1 MKDTK
6 GAIERVI
13 KMINET
19 PYIYNTEADIQGLV
33 YSELLKEYKKEYPTG
48 LTDSKGENFFTNR
61 VHREYFGGKGGRID
75 TVVFS
80 EEEIGLIDRYWL
92 CIKISDRPGYRPIKL
107 QDAIE
112 IKTGAYKTKE
122 ILKNEIGKDIDRL
135 TKLREYKKTKNAHFI
150 FIIRWPT
157 KKEDIMN
164 RMDWAFK
171 FAEERCKAKGVMFY
185 CNEYKKLFK

>member
-1 MKDTK
+1 MKDIK
-6 GAIERVI
+6 GAINRVI

-33 YSELLKEYKKEYPTG
+33 YSELLKEYKEKYPTG
-48 LTDSKGENFFTNR
+48 LTDSEGKNFVTNR
-61 VHREYFGGKGGRID
+61 VHREYFGGEGGRID

-80 EEEIGLIDRYWL
+80 KEEIEKIDRYWF
-92 CIKISDRPGYRPIKL
+92 CIKTSNHPGYRPVKL

-122 ILKNEIGKDIDRL
+122 KLNKEIRKDIDRL
-135 TKLREYKKTKNAHFI
+135 TKLLRDKKTKNAHFI

-157 KKEDIMN
+157 KKEDMMN
-164 RMDWAFK
+164 RMDSAVK
-171 FAEERCKAKGVMFY
+171 LARERCKAEGVMFY
-185 CNEYKKLFK
+185 CGNGY